1 MRLSAIAAVISL
13 AHSAAGGA
21 HAAEKK
27 VDRTF
32 NVSPGGTL
40 IVDADSASVRVTGS
54 SGNQVVVHMLAS
66 ASEDA
71 LAAMKLEATQSG
83 NDVNVTMRRGQTG
96 WFRSWSGG
104 DQEIVVSVPQRFEI
118 KVKTGGGDVELA
130 NTTGSAS
137 LNTSGGDIVARNV
150 TGKVESNTSGGS
162 ITMDTIR
169 GEVDADTSGGDVHLV
184 RVDGKM
190 RGNTSGGNVE
200 VDLVGAN
207 RGIVASTSGGS
218 IRLTL
223 PRGTNANLEATTSG
237 GGFTSDLPVSTTQFR
252 EGHVKGT
259 LNGGG
264 PSIDANTSGGDI
276 SVRAAN

>member
-1 MRLSAIAAVISL
+1 MRFPAIAAVVSMVLL
-13 AHSAAGGA
+13 AVDAQ
-21 HAAEKK
+21 AAEKR

-32 NVSPGGTL
+32 IVAPGGTL
-40 IVDADSASVRVTGS
+40 VVEADSASVHVTGS
-54 SGNQVVVHMLAS
+54 SGDKVVVHMLAS
-66 ASEDA
+66 SSEDD
-71 LAAMKLEATQSG
+71 LAGMQLEATQSG
-83 NDVNVTMRRGQTG
+83 NDVNVVMRRGRTA
-96 WFRSWSGG
+96 WFRSWHGN
-104 DQEIVVSVPQRFEI
+104 QEIRVSVPQRFGI

-130 NTTGSAS
+130 NTTGNAS
-137 LNTSGGDIVARNV
+137 LRTSGGDIVAKSV
-150 TGKVESNTSGGS
+150 TGNVEADTSGGNIS
-162 ITMDTIR
+162 IDTVR
-169 GEVDADTSGGDVHLV
+169 GEVDADTSGGDVRLA

-190 RGNTSGGNVE
+190 RGNTSGGDVE
-200 VDLVGAN
+200 VDLVGTN

-237 GGFTSDLPVSTTQFR
+237 GGFTSDLPVSTTEFR

>member
-1 MRLSAIAAVISL
+1 MRFPAIAAVISMALL
-13 AHSAAGGA
+13 AVDAQ
-21 HAAEKK
+21 AAEKR

-32 NVSPGGTL
+32 NVAPGGTL
-40 IVDADSASVRVTGS
+40 VVEADSASVHVTGS
-54 SGNQVVVHMLAS
+54 NTDKVVVHMLAS
-66 ASEDA
+66 SSEDD
-71 LAAMKLEATQSG
+71 LAGMQLEATQSG
-83 NDVNVTMRRGQTG
+83 NDVNVVMRRGKSG
-96 WFRSWSGG
+96 WFRSWNGN
-104 DQEIVVSVPQRFEI
+104 QEIRVSVPQRFEI
-118 KVKTGGGDVELA
+118 KVKTGGGDVDLT

-137 LNTSGGDIVARNV
+137 LRTSGGDIVAKNV
-150 TGKVESNTSGGS
+150 TGNVEADTSGGNIS
-162 ITMDTIR
+162 IDTVR
-169 GEVDADTSGGDVHLV
+169 GEVDADTSGGNVRLA

-190 RGNTSGGNVE
+190 RGNTSGGDVE

-237 GGFTSDLPVSTTQFR
+237 GGFTSDLPVSTTSFR

>member
-1 MRLSAIAAVISL
+1 MRFSAVAAVVSL
-13 AHSAAGGA
+13 ALSAAGGA
-21 HAAEKK
+21 DAAEKK

-66 ASEDA
+66 ASEDD
-71 LAAMKLEATQSG
+71 LDGMKLEATQSG
-83 NDVNVTMRRGQTG
+83 NEVNVVMRRGKMG
-96 WFRSWSGG
+96 WFRSWSG
-104 DQEIVVSVPQRFEI
+104 DQKIEVSVPQRFEV

-150 TGKVESNTSGGS
+150 TGNVESNTSGGS

>member
-1 MRLSAIAAVISL
+1 MRFPAIAAVISL
-13 AHSAAGGA
+13 ALLAVDAQ
-21 HAAEKK
+21 AAEKK

-32 NVSPGGTL
+32 NVAPGGTL

-54 SGNQVVVHMLAS
+54 SGNQVVVQMLAS
-66 ASEDA
+66 ASEDD
-71 LAAMKLEATQSG
+71 LASMKLEATQSG
-83 NDVNVTMRRGQTG
+83 NEVNVVMRRGKTA
-96 WFRSWSGG
+96 WFRSWSG
-104 DQEIVVSVPQRFEI
+104 DQKIEVSVPQRFEV
-118 KVKTGGGDVELA
+118 KVKTGGGDVELS

-137 LNTSGGDIVARNV
+137 LNTSGGDIVAKNV
-150 TGKVESNTSGGS
+150 TGNVDSNTSGGS

-169 GEVDADTSGGDVHLV
+169 GEVDADTSGGDIHLV

-223 PRGTNANLEATTSG
+223 PRATNANLEATTSG
-237 GGFTSDLPVSTTQFR
+237 GGFTSDLPVSTTTFR

>member
-1 MRLSAIAAVISL
+1 MRLSAVTAVISL
-13 AHSAAGGA
+13 ALCAAGGA

-27 VDRTF
+27 VDRAF

-40 IVDADSASVRVTGS
+40 MVDADSASVRVTGS
-54 SGNQVVVHMLAS
+54 TGSQVVVHMLAS
-66 ASEDA
+66 ASEDE
-71 LAAMKLEATQSG
+71 LAGMKLEAAQSG
-83 NDVNVTMRRGQTG
+83 NVVNVTMRRGKTG
-96 WFRSWSGG
+96 WFRSWNGN
-104 DQEIVVSVPQRFEI
+104 QEIEVSVPQRFEI

-130 NTTGSAS
+130 NTTGNAS
-137 LNTSGGDIVARNV
+137 LNTSGGDIVAKNV
-150 TGKVESNTSGGS
+150 TGNVESNTSGGS

-264 PSIDANTSGGDI
+264 PAIDATTSGGDI